1 MPRSGGTGQ
10 GCALVAAQMFVLVL
24 LGLAVDAQTG
34 DRTGLE
40 TGDGDLFAAFVANTV
55 GAVVDALQ
63 RGLDLADQAAF
74 AVTDAQG
81 EGAVG
86 FSGSPVSRV
95 GKDFVAVRELF
106 DGGVALLL
114 GFLQHAGEELAEI
127 LYILLV
133 HISLPTLAL

>member
-10 GCALVAAQMFVLVL
+10 GCALVAAQMFVLFL

-55 GAVVDALQ
+55 SAVVDALQ

-95 GKDFVAVRELF
+95 GKDFVAVGELF
-106 DGGVALLL
+106 D
-114 GFLQHAGEELAEI
+114 
-127 LYILLV
+127 
-133 HISLPTLAL
+133 S

>member
-1 MPRSGGTGQ
+1 MPRSGGTGH
-10 GCALVAAQMFVLVL
+10 
-24 LGLAVDAQTG
+24 
-34 DRTGLE
+34 RTGLE

-74 AVTDAQG
+74 AVTNAQG

-133 HISLPTLAL
+133 HIRLPKLAL